1 MLGFNCPSL
10 HTNRIVAAPE
20 LITQAGYNHAADVWS
35 IGVILFLLYVLS
47 FLSVCTY
54 SHVICRLIG
63 QLPFADNN
71 TAKLNLKIRKG
82 EYTMTGPEWQ
92 TVSEEAK
99 DLLRRLLHIDP
110 KQRYTVSQALAHPW
124 FTGQPLASLNVPAAV
139 PKSAPRNRAVAQWDF
154 TARTELELSV
164 RKGEVLTVMSVE
176 GDWALV
182 ENSRGHGKCLS
193 WLQ

>member
-1 MLGFNCPSL
+1 M
-10 HTNRIVAAPE
+10 
-20 LITQAGYNHAADVWS
+20 
-35 IGVILFLLYVLS
+35 
-47 FLSVCTY
+47 Y
-54 SHVICRLIG
+54 SHIICRLSG
-63 QLPFADNN
+63 QLPFVDNN

-92 TVSEEAK
+92 PVSEEAK
-99 DLLRRLLHIDP
+99 DLLRRLLHTDP

-164 RKGEVLTVMSVE
+164 RKGEVLTLMSVE

-182 ENSRGHGKCLS
+182 ESSRGHGKCLS
-193 WLQ
+193 HSCHYRVTHPRLGWMPFNYLQVTPTLGMSTKK